1 MKVAF
6 CLSGQLRT
14 WRQCYESWN
23 LLFERFKEQM
33 YINDNMQHPPYADE
47 PFEVDYFIHTWDF
60 NTIPHFKWDVNWHEP
75 DPIKR
80 FALIEPFTNEYTPI
94 PKSEIEDMLGILKPK
109 KTVVEDWHISKNR
122 EEIMDKI
129 ASNQTLSRHPIKG
142 HISWAGSQLYS
153 IMKCAHLKRQYEL
166 ENKFEYDM
174 CIRSRFDL
182 NFDENNRMIFARD
195 FEKPEPKTIYSVH
208 SRAIDNFPFDIIGD
222 IFYYTDSQTF
232 DTMSSMYQHMPYIEP
247 HAFPDSIKIEEVMAY
262 IVRMFQL
269 NNKPLDFGPDVIRD

>member
-1 MKVAF
+1 MRVAF

-14 WRQCYESWN
+14 WKSCYQSWQ
-23 LLFERFKEQM
+23 LLFDRFKEQM
-33 YINDNMQHPPYADE
+33 FVNGNLEYSLYVDE

-60 NTIPHFKWDVNWHEP
+60 NTEPHFKWNIDWLEP
-75 DPIKR
+75 DPIKKV
-80 FALIEPFTNEYTPI
+80 LMLEPFKNAYTRLERE
-94 PKSEIEDMLGILKPK
+94 EILEVLNILKPK
-109 KTVVEDWHISKNR
+109 KSVVEDWNISKSR
-122 EEIMDKI
+122 EEVMDKI
-129 ASNQTLSRHPIKG
+129 ASNQTLLKHPIKG

-153 IMKCAHLKRQYEL
+153 IMKCAYLKRQYEL
-166 ENKFEYDM
+166 ENKFEYDI

-195 FEKPEPKTIYSVH
+195 FEKPKPDTVYSVH
-208 SRAIDNFPFDIIGD
+208 SRGIDTFPFDIIGD

-232 DTMSSMYQHMPYIEP
+232 DIISSMYQHMPLIQP

-262 IVRMFQL
+262 VVRMFQL

>member
-14 WRQCYESWN
+14 WRQCYESWHV
-23 LLFERFKEQM
+23 LFERFKEQM
-33 YINDNMQHPPYADE
+33 FINNNMQYSLYKDE
-47 PFEVDYFIHTWDF
+47 TFEVDYFIHTWDF

-75 DPIKR
+75 DPFKR
-80 FALIEPFTNEYTPI
+80 EILLEPFTNDYTPI
-94 PKSEIEDMLGILKPK
+94 SKNEIKDMLGILKPK
-109 KTVVEDWHISKNR
+109 KTVVEDWYISKSR
-122 EEIMDKI
+122 EEIMDNI
-129 ASNQTLSRHPIKG
+129 ATNQTLLKAPIKG

-153 IMKCAHLKRQYEL
+153 IMKSAHLKRQYEL

-195 FEKPEPKTIYSVH
+195 FKKPKPETIYSVH
-208 SRAIDNFPFDIIGD
+208 SRAIDGFPFDIIGD

-232 DTMSSMYQHMPYIEP
+232 DIISSMYQHMPYIEP

-262 IVRMFQL
+262 VVRMFQL
-269 NNKPLDFGPDVIRD
+269 NNIPMDFGPDVIRD

>member
-23 LLFERFKEQM
+23 LLFERFREQM
-33 YINDNMQHPPYADE
+33 YINDSMQYPLYADE

-60 NTIPHFKWDVNWHEP
+60 NTIPHFKWDINWHEP

-80 FALIEPFTNEYTPI
+80 GALIEPFANDYTPVS
-94 PKSEIEDMLGILKPK
+94 KSEIEDIIEILKPK
-109 KTVVEDWHISKNR
+109 KTIVEDWRSSKCR
-122 EEIMDKI
+122 EEIMDRI
-129 ASNQTLSRHPIKG
+129 ASNQTFSKHPIKG

-195 FEKPEPKTIYSVH
+195 FEKPQPRTIYSVH
-208 SRAIDNFPFDIIGD
+208 SRTIDNFPFDIIGD

-232 DTMSSMYQHMPYIEP
+232 DIMSSMYQHMPYIEP
-247 HAFPDSIKIEEVMAY
+247 YAFPDSIKIEEVMAY
-262 IVRMFQL
+262 VVRMFQL

>member
-33 YINDNMQHPPYADE
+33 HINNNLEYSSYKNE
-47 PFEVDYFIHTWDF
+47 TFEVDYFIHTWDF
-60 NTIPHFKWDVNWHEP
+60 NTVPHFKWDVNWSEP
-75 DPIKR
+75 DPFKR
-80 FALIEPFTNEYTPI
+80 EILLEPFNNDYTLI
-94 PKSEIEDMLGILKPK
+94 SKSEIEDILGILKPK
-109 KTVVEDWHISKNR
+109 KTVVEDWHISKGC
-122 EEIMDKI
+122 EETMDKI
-129 ASNQTLSRHPIKG
+129 ATNQTHSKNPIKG

-153 IMKCAHLKRQYEL
+153 IMRCAHLKRQYEL

-195 FEKPEPKTIYSVH
+195 FEKPKPKTIYSVH
-208 SRAIDNFPFDIIGD
+208 SRAIDRFPFNIIGD

-232 DTMSSMYQHMPYIEP
+232 DIISSMYQHMPHIQP
-247 HAFPDSIKIEEVMAY
+247 RAFSDSIKIEEVMAY
-262 IVRMFQL
+262 VVRMFQL